1 MLRNETLATKSL
13 MRREKV
19 CVCVCVCVY
28 TQAHGTG
35 AGAGE
40 ERQNHAQRISMLI

>member
-19 CVCVCVCVY
+19 RVSVWVWVWVWV
-28 TQAHGTG
+28 
-35 AGAGE
+35 
-40 ERQNHAQRISMLI
+40 

>member
-13 MRREKV
+13 MRREK
-19 CVCVCVCVY
+19 VCVCVCVY